1 MQEEAKKIKGAE
13 RFIKKQNFKN
23 DFKEARQFHSEQRKE
38 RHEEKDRE
46 MEEYRKEKRMRKEMG
61 YEAFK

>member
-1 MQEEAKKIKGAE
+1 MKQETQLKRTVKKAEEKTMQEEAKKIKGAE

-46 MEEYRKEKRMRKEMG
+46 M
-61 YEAFK
+61 